1 MRKQVAVSW
10 LCLMLPALALAGD
23 NAREDSPR
31 DVLASMSAVTG
42 FDYEGVFVLRDGD
55 AMESYH
61 VIQRVDNGVVHEK
74 IVSLSG
80 PYREFH
86 RRDDQIICLLPERGV
101 RLSGLSRAMSPLPGP
116 FPHDPGYFDRLEANY
131 RLAVLGEGRAA
142 GRKCDRVGIM
152 PRDEYRYAKEL
163 CIDREYGVLLSSLKY
178 RDDEAGV
185 ASLKSAEFV
194 RIEFP
199 ERIEATRL
207 EAGVD
212 TEDLELRQRDWQMLA
227 ESETDDGAWRV
238 AMPPPGFEL
247 VSRSRRN
254 DEGSPKVTEHLMYSD
269 GLASVS
275 LFVGEISHEGGGFTG
290 HSRQRSIN
298 VLGAVHGDYHVTA
311 VGEVPER
318 TLEFMV
324 EHLEHAGNTD

>member
-1 MRKQVAVSW
+1 VRKPVAVSW
-10 LCLMLPALALAGD
+10 LCLMLPALALAGG
-23 NAREDSPR
+23 NTGTDSPR
-31 DVLASMSAVTG
+31 EVLSSMAAVTD

-61 VIQRVDNGVVHEK
+61 VIQRIEDGVVHEK

-86 RRDDQIICLLPERGV
+86 RRDDQVICLLPERGV
-101 RLSGLSRAMSPLPGP
+101 RLTGLSRAMSPLPGP
-116 FPHDPGYFDRLEANY
+116 FPRDADYFERIEANY

-163 CIDREYGVLLSSLKY
+163 CIDREYGVLLSSRKY
-178 RDDEAGV
+178 HDDEGKTAD
-185 ASLKSAEFV
+185 LKSAEFV

-199 ERIEATRL
+199 ERIEAARL

-212 TEDLELRQRDWQMLA
+212 TEDLELRQRDWQK
-227 ESETDDGAWRV
+227 GAQNKTTGGGWRV
-238 AMPPPGFEL
+238 TTPPPGFEL
-247 VSRSRRN
+247 ASRSRRTE
-254 DEGSPKVTEHLMYSD
+254 EGSLRVVEHLMYTD

-275 LFVGEISHEGGGFTG
+275 LFVGEISREGGAFTG

-298 VLGAVHGDYHVTA
+298 VLGVVHEGYHVTA

-318 TLEFMV
+318 TLEVMV
-324 EHLEHAGNTD
+324 EHLEHAE